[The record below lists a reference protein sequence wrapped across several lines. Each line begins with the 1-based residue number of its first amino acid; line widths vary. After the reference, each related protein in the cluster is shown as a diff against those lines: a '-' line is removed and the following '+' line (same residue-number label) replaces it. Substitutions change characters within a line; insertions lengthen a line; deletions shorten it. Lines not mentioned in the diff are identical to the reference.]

1 MVLWE
6 STSHRIVWDF
16 RLIASSLKYSTN
28 FLTLDECGFMKTFLS
43 ISLFLHYSDEW
54 QLNEFPHL
62 QFLSSAVAVRMNAR
76 CGLLFHFVITAPSN
90 SYHSQLFCLDVL
102 NLCNKLVRFN
112 YAHESTSLE
121 EWKRENQRERR
132 REKENSELLWQ
143 RAAQRCSQLVTDV
156 TSPFRVLY
164 HFFFHIKP
172 YSSYRIQFIAQQC
185 QSIALSSL
193 L

>member
-16 RLIASSLKYSTN
+16 RLIASSLKCTTN
-28 FLTLDECGFMKTFLS
+28 FSTLDECGFMITFLS
-43 ISLFLHYSDEW
+43 LSLFLHYSDEW

-62 QFLSSAVAVRMNAR
+62 QFLSSVVAVRMNAR

-121 EWKRENQRERR
+121 EWKRENQRE
-132 REKENSELLWQ
+132 KENSELLWQ
-143 RAAQRCSQLVTDV
+143 RAAQRCS
-156 TSPFRVLY
+156 VLY
-164 HFFFHIKP
+164 HFFFYIKP